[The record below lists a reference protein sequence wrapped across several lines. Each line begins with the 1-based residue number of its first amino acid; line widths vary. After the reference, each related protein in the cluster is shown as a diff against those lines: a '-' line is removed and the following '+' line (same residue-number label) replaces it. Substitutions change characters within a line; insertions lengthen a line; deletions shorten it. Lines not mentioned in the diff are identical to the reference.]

1 MTPRF
6 PLLLSAL
13 LVGLAPSA
21 ALSCSNDLST
31 STAAPSCSAE
41 PSTFAAA
48 PAPRPHP
55 RAAEIVAYR
64 PHAWRPVSFAVGAP
78 AAAGM
83 VVSRDPVDGALTMP
97 APGSLESALG
107 LALGE
112 DLKPAAVFH
121 RADGSVR
128 VQLDERWENHAVA
141 TIGPD
146 GKPRWTCVEGTRG
159 AAQFMKQPFVPVVV
173 SSVPVPEEK

>member
-41 PSTFAAA
+41 ASTFAAA

-64 PHAWRPVSFAVGAP
+64 PHAWRPVSFAV
-78 AAAGM
+78 AAGM
-83 VVSRDPVDGALTMP
+83 VISIDPVDGAITVP
-97 APGSLESALG
+97 APASLESALRVT
-107 LALGE
+107 LGE
-112 DLKPAAVFH
+112 DLAPAAVFQ

-128 VQLDERWENHAVA
+128 VQLDERWESHAVA
-141 TIGPD
+141 TFGPD
-146 GKPRWTCVEGTRG
+146 GKPRWTFVDGTRG
-159 AAQFMKQPFVPVVV
+159 AAQFMKQPFVPAVV